1 MATQKDS
8 GRNPLEW
15 KRALGRFPSGSVLAL
30 AVVLLVIGCRSVGTT
45 ANPQGDA
52 LSKEG
57 VDAHVQHNFVIIL
70 YQGEGFQQGQEV
82 SLSQLLSRGKPVVL
96 NLWAGLCPPC
106 RVEMPYFQRV
116 YEQYGGRVMFVGV
129 DVGPL
134 TGLGSEEDGR
144 ALARDVGVTY
154 PIGTT
159 SDSGILRAY
168 GAVGMPT
175 TVFIAPDGQVVSKWT
190 GYLSSNKLVELVEK
204 LLQAS

>member
-1 MATQKDS
+1 
-8 GRNPLEW
+8 
-15 KRALGRFPSGSVLAL
+15 
-30 AVVLLVIGCRSVGTT
+30 
-45 ANPQGDA
+45 
-52 LSKEG
+52 
-57 VDAHVQHNFVIIL
+57 
-70 YQGEGFQQGQEV
+70 
-82 SLSQLLSRGKPVVL
+82 
-96 NLWAGLCPPC
+96 
-106 RVEMPYFQRV
+106 MPYFQRV